1 MISKLDLR
9 QRLANLT
16 DGVAPGPWH
25 AIYTYAVGDG
35 GRVFDCLE
43 NEAGDSSFPDGDD
56 IAAVINALPALLDVA
71 DAARAAVAAGWFT
84 TNDAGDRAADDL
96 RVALARL
103 DVSQ

>member
-1 MISKLDLR
+1 MTGKLDLR

-35 GRVFDCLE
+35 GRVFDSLE

-71 DAARAAVAAGWFT
+71 DAARDAVAAGWFT
-84 TNDAGDRAADDL
+84 TNEAGDSAADEL
-96 RVALARL
+96 RAALARL
-103 DVSQ
+103 DADR